1 MMPVPPLG
9 RRSNLGGPH
18 RIEGDGWSL
27 TELPPL
33 TGPIFGV
40 ALVSG
45 GQATAQASAHA
56 LVVPESARNR
66 YRVRPFELTR
76 IFPRLDFATRTV
88 AGFAFVA
95 SCFAAG
101 TLAELTPP

>member
-1 MMPVPPLG
+1 MTCGFPSDRVAVLAREAFAPF
-9 RRSNLGGPH
+9 
-18 RIEGDGWSL
+18 
-27 TELPPL
+27 
-33 TGPIFGV
+33 PIFGV

-45 GQATAQASAHA
+45 GHAAAQASVHA
-56 LVVPESARNR
+56 LVVPESAWNR

-76 IFPRLDFATRTV
+76 IFPRLVFATRTV

-95 SCFAAG
+95 SCFAVD